1 MKRKFVILILMVVYL
16 TISIGSGAEV
26 VLPQGITLSNG
37 ASGSL
42 QVQNNNDSIYGD
54 LTTVEVPSTS
64 DSKTSVIR
72 YTETNIPSTINDL
85 IDHIDF
91 QTTSDKKGQAYL
103 YFKLPASDAS
113 VNRSREI
120 ANFIFSRK
128 EWKGDRTEDSVTAEI
143 YIHWVAENVRPLLS
157 TNPINEQLYKQSV
170 IGANDSRPSPIYP
183 THLGY
188 YYSGLD
194 KTNLMDQFLLTL

>member
-1 MKRKFVILILMVVYL
+1 MKRKFVILILMVVCL
-16 TISIGSGAEV
+16 TISIVSGAEIA
-26 VLPQGITLSNG
+26 LPQGKTVPNANPSI
-37 ASGSL
+37 L
-42 QVQNNNDSIYGD
+42 QAQNNNASIYGD
-54 LTTVEVPSTS
+54 LTTVEIPSTP
-64 DSKTSVIR
+64 DSKTPVIR
-72 YTETNIPSTINDL
+72 YTNTNIPSTINDL

-91 QTTSDKKGQAYL
+91 QTTSDKKGQAYI

-128 EWKGDRTEDSVTAEI
+128 EWKGDRTEDSVTAEV
-143 YIHWVAENVRPLLS
+143 YIHWVADNVRPLLS
-157 TNPINEQLYKQSV
+157 TNPINEQLYQQAV